1 MTPEVP
7 DLAEFKATFEYRDS
21 FVEVSF
27 AEVEEA
33 GGKTGMGNSIGLIS
47 GFGYPDLFLGIGDP
61 LGECSKLGQ

>member
-7 DLAEFKATFEYRDS
+7 DLAEFKATFEHRDS
-21 FVEVSF
+21 LVEVSF

-33 GGKTGMGNSIGLIS
+33 GGKTGMGNSIGLIG